1 MKITKALFQVLFV
14 LMLVMLLASCSSI
27 SSIKCMDPFNNHTI
41 VIDAAVD
48 PTCTSVG
55 LTRGE
60 HCKDC
65 GKIFVAQS
73 IIPEI
78 DHTAVI
84 DAAVEPTCTKEGRTQ
99 GSHCADCGKI
109 FVEQK
114 KVPMEKHNIVIIPAV
129 PATCTTNGTTE
140 GSKCVDCGQK
150 FVEPDTIL
158 AGHVNTVEIPA
169 YDSTCSSVG
178 ATKGL
183 YCADCNKI
191 LVYGTIIPMKPHTES
206 DWIIDKEA
214 TELKPGSK
222 HTVCT
227 VCNCVV
233 KEDIV
238 PQIAYFDYS
247 VNTDGFTC
255 TIVGVQVFADIEL
268 YIPEYLDGYKVTAIG
283 DDAFIANKQIIA
295 AYIPSTVTSIGK
307 RAFSGCTDLAD
318 VNIPEGV
325 DSIGMAAFR
334 GCTSLEEIIIPCSVR
349 KIGEFAFDLC
359 DSVKNVYYCGTLD
372 MWRNI
377 VIGTNNDVITSTN
390 NRYYYIEEDPRNT
403 ETGIFKDNGVMYFY
417 SNGARKGA
425 GLIVIDGAYYYVRTA
440 SDVKGMIVTNVKH
453 WVSVTN
459 NLLSSG
465 YYTFGADGKMIDPP
479 VEPTADTAI
488 TASYWHF
495 VDGKPTKW

>member
-14 LMLVMLLASCSSI
+14 LMLVMLLASCT
-27 SSIKCMDPFNNHTI
+27 SIKCMDPFNNHTI
-41 VIDAAVD
+41 VIDKAVD
-48 PTCTSVG
+48 PTCTSTG

-60 HCKDC
+60 HCEDC
-65 GKIFVAQS
+65 GKVFVAQS

-78 DHTAVI
+78 AHTEVI
-84 DAAVEPTCTKEGRTQ
+84 DAAVAPTCTTEGRTQ

-114 KVPMEKHNIVIIPAV
+114 KVPVEKHNIVTIPAIA
-129 PATCTTNGTTE
+129 ATCTTNGYTE
-140 GSKCVDCGQK
+140 GSECADCKHK
-150 FVEPDTIL
+150 FVEPVKIP
-158 AGHVNTVEIPA
+158 AGHVNTVDIPS
-169 YDSTCSSVG
+169 YDSTCTSVG

-191 LVYGTIIPMKPHTES
+191 LVYGTIIPMKPHIES
-206 DWIIDKEA
+206 DWIIDKAA
-214 TELKPGSK
+214 TEFEAGKK
-222 HTVCT
+222 HKVCT
-227 VCNCVV
+227 VCDRVV
-233 KEDIV
+233 REDIV

-247 VNTDGFTC
+247 VNTDGVTC
-255 TIVGVQVFADIEL
+255 TIVGVQIFADIEL

-283 DDAFIANKQIIA
+283 DDAFAANKQIIIA
-295 AYIPSTVTSIGK
+295 HIPSTVTSIGK
-307 RAFSGCTDLAD
+307 RAFSGCTGLVD

-325 DSIGMAAFR
+325 ESIGLGAFL
-334 GCTSLEEIIIPCSVR
+334 GCTSLTEIILPCSVT

-359 DSVKNVYYCGTLD
+359 DAIKNVYYCGTLD

-377 VIGTNNDVITSTN
+377 EIGTNNDVITSTN

-425 GLIVIDGAYYYVRTA
+425 GLIVIDGAYYYVRTSSGDA
-440 SDVKGMIVTNVKH
+440 KGMIVTDAKYK
-453 WVSVTN
+453 VTLTN
-459 NLLSSG
+459 DLLSSG

-479 VEPTADTAI
+479 VEPIADTVI
-488 TASYWHF
+488 SASYWHY
-495 VDGKPTKW
+495 VDGKPTRW